1 MRDIGSKILR
11 YRLSRYASPDDPWR
25 RRIVRLV
32 IPALLLWV
40 VYAGVL
46 SEHSWWR
53 LWRLH
58 REHDQTATRLSIIL
72 GVTYRSADMTNLR
85 YDTVA
90 ISPSGVE
97 TPFTPPFK
105 PETLDLTGIGARFAV
120 LFGL

>member
-1 MRDIGSKILR
+1 VRDIGSKILR

-58 REHDQTATRLSIIL
+58 RAHDQTATRLDATRGEIERLERQIQNPEERREL
-72 GVTYRSADMTNLR
+72 QEKVLRERNGYARPAEIVYRIDGALPDSSAR
-85 YDTVA
+85 
-90 ISPSGVE
+90 
-97 TPFTPPFK
+97 
-105 PETLDLTGIGARFAV
+105 
-120 LFGL
+120 